1 MTLDAAP
8 ITIRLAY
15 ADDFTALGR
24 LAALDSAPIPPR
36 PVLLAEVDGELR
48 AALSLRDG
56 SAVADPFHLTNDLVA
71 LLRARAVAGA
81 SPVGECLPPTPAA
94 ARAPSPRR
102 AAPWLKAEA
111 ARRSDRPLAAPRRTD
126 RKPPAPRGL
135 HRPPIG
141 RRDIVPQAPPRAW
154 TAATADTA
162 ETLSAARALKE
173 CWSVGSRSPLRF

>member
-1 MTLDAAP
+1 MTLDTAP

-81 SPVGECLPPTPAA
+81 ARH
-94 ARAPSPRR
+94 RAPR
-102 AAPWLKAEA
+102 A
-111 ARRSDRPLAAPRRTD
+111 RYR
-126 RKPPAPRGL
+126 
-135 HRPPIG
+135 
-141 RRDIVPQAPPRAW
+141 
-154 TAATADTA
+154 
-162 ETLSAARALKE
+162 
-173 CWSVGSRSPLRF
+173 LRYA